1 MQTKLLAA
9 LKQPYIHNVKYY
21 ETDKMGITHHSNYF
35 RWMEEARI
43 DFLERIGYGYD
54 RLETSGVV
62 SPVVAIAAN
71 FIAPSTFNDNIII
84 KVTLHQYSGVKFAF
98 TYEMI
103 KAADNS
109 LCATG
114 TSQHCFTDSAKKPI
128 RIKKSYPEM
137 DAIFK
142 ALLTTLD

>member
-1 MQTKLLAA
+1 MQARLKKA
-9 LKQPYIHNVKYY
+9 LETPYVHNVKYY

-54 RLETSGVV
+54 VLEDSGVI
-62 SPVVAIAAN
+62 SPVVSIKAD
-71 FIAPSTFNDNIII
+71 FIIPTTFNDNVII
-84 KVTLHQYSGVKFAF
+84 KVRMLEYSGVKFAF
-98 TYEMI
+98 AYEMVNV
-103 KAADNS
+103 KTMQ

-114 TSQHCFTDSAKKPI
+114 QSFHCFTDATKKPI
-128 RIKKSYPEM
+128 RIKRSYPEM

-142 ALLTTLD
+142 ELLLF